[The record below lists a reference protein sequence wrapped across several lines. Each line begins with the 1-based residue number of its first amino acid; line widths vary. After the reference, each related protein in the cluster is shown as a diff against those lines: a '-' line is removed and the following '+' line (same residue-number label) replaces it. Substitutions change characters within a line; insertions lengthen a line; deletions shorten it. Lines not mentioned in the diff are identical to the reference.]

1 MYDLNLLPLP
11 NPNGQADKPL
21 PEFHA
26 ATPPRR
32 SARSRAEDQL
42 IIALFLN
49 SNEESASSLAQSYIE
64 KMEHIFFKTSGS
76 VTAALRTLVE
86 TMNMTLLEQNLRD
99 AQNRVTGGLTIAA
112 VHKRYL
118 YLVQSGPVHAFTI
131 NHEGLTHYH
140 DPSQS
145 DRGLG
150 LSRTPSIRYFQAE
163 LGTGAYYFAAE
174 SAPETWTEERL
185 LSGGFPGIEQ
195 LRRRLLNQ
203 VSAGFTFGLVQ
214 IQPGE
219 GNIHN
224 LSSSPPKKAEPEII
238 TEPAAIEPI
247 PVDPQPETPAA
258 ANIAP
263 EPNDQTQQVFA
274 YQPPPAAE
282 DTHRHFGEDK
292 PDPSQADS
300 QNILSKTPEASSQ
313 PDSVQPDLHP
323 ARRAKPAPHTTQP
336 TPIKA
341 ERLAQP
347 VLTSEELAQAREKG
361 IKGLTWFF
369 DGWHKVSSAV
379 GNFFKQ
385 LYIRFSPDGVNGTPE
400 LSRGTLLLIAVAVPL
415 AIVLLSM
422 SVYLVRGRAIQYE
435 FFYDQAQTAS
445 NNAAATQDIS
455 TARTSWVQALDYID
469 NAAAFKS
476 TSELDELRSYVETAL
491 DNLDGAIRLTY
502 HPAIIGALN
511 PSLEITRII
520 SFGPDLYLLDSAGG
534 QAIHATRT
542 SRGYEI
548 NTEFQCAPGNY
559 AGGRINA
566 MVDMASMP
574 INNPYQAH
582 ILVIDAAGSVS
593 FCGPGQTPTVQNLPA
608 PEGSPG
614 SVKRIAFAGDYL
626 YVLNPEANAVHI
638 YRATNSQFLEPPIR
652 FFAAEGA
659 DRPDLSQVVD
669 LAVNGTD
676 LYLLRGD
683 GLIVSCV
690 ATGLPGNPVVCE
702 DPVTYVD
709 GRPGKE
715 EQTVVMPDSNFIAV
729 LHTSPPDPSVTI
741 LDATEADIYRFSLR
755 FRLHQRLRP
764 ELGDYEI
771 ESPQATGF
779 TIGIDRIAFIAFGHQ
794 VFYAIVD

>member
-1 MYDLNLLPLP
+1 MYDLNLLPLH
-11 NPNGQADKPL
+11 NPNGQTDVPL
-21 PEFHA
+21 PGFHA
-26 ATPPRR
+26 ANPPRR
-32 SARSRAEDQL
+32 AARSRAEDQL
-42 IIALFLN
+42 IVALFLN
-49 SNEESASSLAQSYIE
+49 NNGELDNTIHQSYVE
-64 KMEHIFFKTSGS
+64 KMEHIFFKTGGS

-86 TMNMTLLEQNLRD
+86 TMNMTLLEHNLRN
-99 AQNRVTGGLTIAA
+99 AQNRITGGLTIAA

-118 YLVQSGPVHAFTI
+118 YLVQSGPVHAFAI
-131 NHEGLTHYH
+131 NHEGLTHFH

-150 LSRTPSIRYFQAE
+150 VSRTPAIRYFQAE
-163 LGTGAYYFAAE
+163 LGTGAYFFAAE

-195 LRRRLLNQ
+195 LRRRLYNQ
-203 VSAGFTFGLVQ
+203 VPVGFRLGLVQ
-214 IQPGE
+214 MQPGE
-219 GNIHN
+219 GNIHS
-224 LSSSPPKKAEPEII
+224 LATSPAKKAEREIVRQPAAL
-238 TEPAAIEPI
+238 EPA
-247 PVDPQPETPAA
+247 PVKPQPETPAA
-258 ANIAP
+258 ADAAL
-263 EPNDQTQQVFA
+263 EPIDQTQQIFA
-274 YQPPPAAE
+274 HQPPTAAE
-282 DTHRHFGEDK
+282 GEHRHFGEVK
-292 PDPSQADS
+292 PEPSPPAAQS
-300 QNILSKTPEASSQ
+300 NFSETVEHPPKGLSAHPEQ
-313 PDSVQPDLHP
+313 PS
-323 ARRAKPAPHTTQP
+323 ARSAPYTTQP
-336 TPIKA
+336 TPVKA
-341 ERLAQP
+341 ERPAQP
-347 VLTSEELAQAREKG
+347 VLTPEELAQAREKG
-361 IKGLTWFF
+361 IKGLAWFF
-369 DGWHKVSSAV
+369 DGWHTVSSAV

-400 LSRGTLLLIAVAVPL
+400 LSRGTMLLIAVAVPL
-415 AIVLLSM
+415 GIVLLSM

-435 FFYDQAQTAS
+435 FFYDQAQAAS
-445 NNAAATQDIS
+445 NNAAATQDINS
-455 TARTSWVQALDYID
+455 ARTSWAQALEYID
-469 NAAAFKS
+469 QAAEFKT
-476 TSELDELRSYVETAL
+476 TSELNEMRTYVETAL

-511 PSLEITRII
+511 SSLEITRII

-548 NTEFQCAPGNY
+548 NTAFQCGPGNY
-559 AGGRINA
+559 AGGRIDA
-566 MVDMASMP
+566 IVDMASMP

-582 ILVIDAAGSVS
+582 ILVIDAAGSVA

-626 YVLNPEANAVHI
+626 YVLNPDAVNI
-638 YRATNSQFLEPPIR
+638 YHSTNSQFLEPPNR

-659 DRPDLSQVVD
+659 DKPDLSQVVD
-669 LAVNGTD
+669 LAVKGTE
-676 LYLLRGD
+676 LYLLRRD
-683 GLIVSCV
+683 GLMVSCV

-709 GRPGKE
+709 GRSGKE
-715 EQTVVMPDSNFIAV
+715 EQIVVMPESHFIAI